1 MRVNLFRFN
10 RLGARILAVVIV
22 LLVASVGGIAFYAM
36 NISGNSIQKLVNDY
50 EIATANSIA
59 FELDATFN
67 RFDGILQALSALITT
82 RFPNMPSPDIA
93 DIVIPQFGAQNSKF
107 INDLGV
113 QSREARRLFVIFN
126 PEIFGVT
133 KTYMAGFERK
143 DENSLYMYLDEN
155 TFSPSD
161 LIDRKNQTTSWYWS
175 ALDTGAPYWGD
186 ISRRED
192 GSEVVTYAMPVKI
205 DDKVVA
211 VAGMTFDFSF
221 VRQMLQRVRIYDR
234 GYALLLNRGMKFLY
248 HPVHAFDGPGFREVS
263 GGSLAPFAD
272 TMLNEHEGRFSYTY
286 EGAEKT
292 LAFRRLGNGYIVAA
306 AADTAES
313 LAAITGMRRAVYIG
327 IAAVLLASIVVVLLF
342 SRSLTRPLRRVAD
355 EARRVADTGDL
366 TTRLTVRTTIEEIRG
381 VADALNAM
389 IEGTADAV
397 VNILS
402 GAGSVLTRAEEMSTA
417 AERSSASVQEALA
430 LAGRV
435 VRNTQETSSAVQEA
449 NAGIEEVSSGAQAGA
464 KSAAET
470 GERAQ
475 EISRAAEK
483 GGAALDDMVRMIAEV
498 SRSGVKVSEAVDDL
512 AGSVAGI
519 TGFVDTIAGIADQT
533 NLLALN
539 AAIEAARAGEAGRGF
554 AVVAEEV
561 RKLAEESN
569 RAAGEVGR
577 VIGEISGK
585 TDNARSDQKSSVGQ
599 IEKLVQ
605 RAKETK
611 ATIDD
616 VVDKI
621 GSVTENVQSIAA
633 VMEEQSASAEEMTA
647 GMDHVARSSA
657 EIAEQVEGMNRS
669 MEEQGR
675 MAAEIAS
682 AADELVGL
690 AGEMRRSVG
699 RFRVEAEGGLV
710 PVGR

>member
-221 VRQMLQRVRIYDR
+221 V
-234 GYALLLNRGMKFLY
+234 
-248 HPVHAFDGPGFREVS
+248 
-263 GGSLAPFAD
+263 
-272 TMLNEHEGRFSYTY
+272 
-286 EGAEKT
+286 
-292 LAFRRLGNGYIVAA
+292 
-306 AADTAES
+306 
-313 LAAITGMRRAVYIG
+313 
-327 IAAVLLASIVVVLLF
+327 
-342 SRSLTRPLRRVAD
+342 
-355 EARRVADTGDL
+355 
-366 TTRLTVRTTIEEIRG
+366 
-381 VADALNAM
+381 
-389 IEGTADAV
+389 
-397 VNILS
+397 
-402 GAGSVLTRAEEMSTA
+402 
-417 AERSSASVQEALA
+417 
-430 LAGRV
+430 
-435 VRNTQETSSAVQEA
+435 
-449 NAGIEEVSSGAQAGA
+449 
-464 KSAAET
+464 
-470 GERAQ
+470 
-475 EISRAAEK
+475 
-483 GGAALDDMVRMIAEV
+483 
-498 SRSGVKVSEAVDDL
+498 
-512 AGSVAGI
+512 
-519 TGFVDTIAGIADQT
+519 
-533 NLLALN
+533 
-539 AAIEAARAGEAGRGF
+539 
-554 AVVAEEV
+554 
-561 RKLAEESN
+561 
-569 RAAGEVGR
+569 
-577 VIGEISGK
+577 
-585 TDNARSDQKSSVGQ
+585 
-599 IEKLVQ
+599 
-605 RAKETK
+605 
-611 ATIDD
+611 
-616 VVDKI
+616 
-621 GSVTENVQSIAA
+621 
-633 VMEEQSASAEEMTA
+633 
-647 GMDHVARSSA
+647 
-657 EIAEQVEGMNRS
+657 
-669 MEEQGR
+669 
-675 MAAEIAS
+675 
-682 AADELVGL
+682 
-690 AGEMRRSVG
+690 
-699 RFRVEAEGGLV
+699 
-710 PVGR
+710 